1 MALSSDHCLT
11 LARLLAK
18 RRLQVKACA
27 TFVSFAPR
35 RFRQTTKCGAKMS
48 ELTVIVQYDP
58 SDTFTPGEARFSML
72 DLVFG
77 VLRDNWPP
85 GMRFTVKGQDVR
97 MIGKV
102 PVRQDG
108 ARLEIND
115 SGNYKWVE

>member
-1 MALSSDHCLT
+1 
-11 LARLLAK
+11 
-18 RRLQVKACA
+18 
-27 TFVSFAPR
+27 
-35 RFRQTTKCGAKMS
+35 MS

-97 MIGKV
+97 MIGKI